1 VVEVQIP
8 IRPETWVECLL
19 PEEMIAKV
27 LDKEIR
33 MVLPELS
40 RVDVRLMR
48 TY

>member
-1 VVEVQIP
+1 
-8 IRPETWVECLL
+8 
-19 PEEMIAKV
+19 MIAKV